1 MKKNLLIGIVILS
14 VLFSGCAARAVSEQA
29 AIEPIYAEEPAL
41 DKGYAPPSAGYAEEA
56 SGDIN
61 QNGSVVTER
70 IVIRNADLTIVVVDP
85 IQSQKNITKLA
96 EGMDGYVVN
105 SYSYKVTTESG
116 LEVPAVSITIRVPA
130 ENLDE
135 VIEKIKSEVK
145 DQKTDILNEQI
156 SGQDVT
162 MEYTDLQSRLR
173 NLEATHDQLMKFL
186 EQAETT
192 EDAMMVYNQLVSIN
206 EQIEVLK
213 GQIKYYD
220 ESSKLSA
227 ISVNIKAEESVQ
239 PLTIGKWQPVGVA
252 RDAVQALISTG
263 KFLVNALIWI
273 VIVVLPVVIVLYFFV
288 RLIIWVIRKVFKI
301 KPRKPKA
308 TAGPQNP
315 LPPQG

>member
-14 VLFSGCAARAVSEQA
+14 MLFSGCAARAVSEQA
-29 AIEPIYAEEPAL
+29 AIEPIYIEEPAL
-41 DKGYAPPSAGYAEEA
+41 DKGYAPPSAVEEDA
-56 SGDIN
+56 SGDVY
-61 QNGSVVTER
+61 QNGGAGSER

-85 IQSQKNITKLA
+85 IESQKNIIKLA

-116 LEVPAVSITIRVPA
+116 LEVPAVTITIRVPA

-227 ISVNIKAEESVQ
+227 ISVNIKAQESVQ

-301 KPRKPKA
+301 KPRKPK
-308 TAGPQNP
+308 TPAGPQNP

>member
-14 VLFSGCAARAVSEQA
+14 MLFSGCAARAVSDQA
-29 AIEPIYAEEPAL
+29 AIEPAYEGAPSL
-41 DKGYAPPSAGYAEEA
+41 DKGYAPPVAEYEEVT
-56 SGDIN
+56 SGSGN
-61 QNGSVVTER
+61 QNGYTATER

-85 IQSQKNITKLA
+85 IQSQKNITRLA
-96 EGMDGYVVN
+96 EENGGYVVN
-105 SYSYKVTTESG
+105 SYSYKVTTANG
-116 LEVPAVSITIRVPA
+116 LEAPEVSITIRVPA
-130 ENLDE
+130 DKLDE

-145 DQKTDILNEQI
+145 DQKTDVLNEQI

-227 ISVNIKAEESVQ
+227 ISVNIKAEETVQ
-239 PLTIGKWQPVGVA
+239 PITIGKWQPVGVA

-273 VIVVLPVVIVLYFFV
+273 IIVVLPIAVVLYFFV
-288 RLIIWVIRKVFKI
+288 RLIIWVIRKIFRI
-301 KPRKPKA
+301 KPRKAKA
-308 TAGPQNP
+308 PAEPQNP
-315 LPPQG
+315 IPPQG

>member
-14 VLFSGCAARAVSEQA
+14 MLFSGCAARAVSQES
-29 AIEPIYAEEPAL
+29 AIEPGYAGAPEL
-41 DKGYAPPSAGYAEEA
+41 DKGYAPPSEVYEEEA
-56 SGDIN
+56 AGDAY
-61 QNGSVVTER
+61 QNGDAGTER

-116 LEVPAVSITIRVPA
+116 LEVPAVTITIRVPA
-130 ENLDE
+130 DKLGE

-227 ISVNIKAEESVQ
+227 ISVNIKAQESVQ

-301 KPRKPKA
+301 KPRKPK
-308 TAGPQNP
+308 TPAGPQNP

>member
-1 MKKNLLIGIVILS
+1 MKKNMLIGIVILS
-14 VLFSGCAARAVSEQA
+14 MLFSGCAARAVSEQA
-29 AIEPIYAEEPAL
+29 AIEPIYVEAPAL
-41 DKGYAPPSAGYAEEA
+41 DKGYAPPSAGYEEESA
-56 SGDIN
+56 GDAY
-61 QNGSVVTER
+61 QNGNTFTER
-70 IVIRNADLTIVVVDP
+70 IVIRNADLTIVVSDP

-96 EGMDGYVVN
+96 EDVDGYVVN

-116 LEVPAVSITIRVPA
+116 LSVPAVTITIRVPA
-130 ENLDE
+130 DKLDE
-135 VIEKIKSEVK
+135 VIEKIKSAVK

-173 NLEATHDQLMKFL
+173 NLDATHDQLMKFL

-273 VIVVLPVVIVLYFFV
+273 IIVVLPVAIVLYLFV
-288 RLIIWVIRKVFKI
+288 RLVILVIRKVFKI

-308 TAGPQNP
+308 PAVPQNP

>member
-14 VLFSGCAARAVSEQA
+14 MLFSGCAARAISEQTA
-29 AIEPIYAEEPAL
+29 VEPIYIEEPAL
-41 DKGYAPPSAGYAEEA
+41 DKGYAPPSVAYEEEVAGDAF
-56 SGDIN
+56 
-61 QNGSVVTER
+61 QNGNTVTER
-70 IVIRNADLTIVVVDP
+70 IVIRNADLTIVVPDP
-85 IQSQKNITKLA
+85 IQTQKNITKLA
-96 EGMDGYVVN
+96 ESIDGYVVN

-116 LEVPAVSITIRVPA
+116 LEVPAVTIAIRVPA
-130 ENLDE
+130 EKLDD

-192 EDAMMVYNQLVSIN
+192 EDTMMVYNQLVSIN

-252 RDAVQALISTG
+252 RDAVQALISTA

-273 VIVVLPVVIVLYFFV
+273 IIVVLPIAVVIYLVV
-288 RLIIWVIRKVFKI
+288 RLFIWVIRKLFKGR
-301 KPRKPKA
+301 PRKAKKPA
-308 TAGPQNP
+308 EPQSP

>member
-1 MKKNLLIGIVILS
+1 MKKNLVIGILILS
-14 VLFSGCAARAVSEQA
+14 MLFSGCAARAISQES
-29 AIEPIYAEEPAL
+29 AIEPGYAEAPAL
-41 DKGYAPPSAGYAEEA
+41 DKGYAPPAAGYESEDAGGAYEETN
-56 SGDIN
+56 S
-61 QNGSVVTER
+61 SSER

-96 EGMDGYVVN
+96 ETYKGYVVN
-105 SYSYKVTTESG
+105 SYSYKVTTEGG
-116 LEVPAVSITIRVPA
+116 LEVPAVSISIRVPA
-130 ENLDE
+130 EKLDE

-145 DQKTDILNEQI
+145 DQKTDVLTEQV

-173 NLEATHDQLMKFL
+173 NLEATRDQLLKFL
-186 EQAETT
+186 EQAQTT

-220 ESSKLSA
+220 ESSKMSA

-252 RDAVQALISTG
+252 RDAVQALISTA

-273 VIVVLPVVIVLYFFV
+273 AIVVLPIALVLYFLV
-288 RLIIWVIRKVFKI
+288 RLVIWVIRKLFKV
-301 KPRKPKA
+301 KPRKAKTPA
-308 TAGPQNP
+308 EPQNP